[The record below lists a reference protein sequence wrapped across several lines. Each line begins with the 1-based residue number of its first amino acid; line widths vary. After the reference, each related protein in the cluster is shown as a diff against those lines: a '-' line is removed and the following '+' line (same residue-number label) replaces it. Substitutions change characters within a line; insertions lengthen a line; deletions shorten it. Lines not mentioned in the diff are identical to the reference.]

1 MGGRVN
7 WAMLL
12 AVPLC
17 AAAACSVSTDNLD
30 LGSPGD
36 IATGGST
43 GEEQSGGG
51 AGFIDDMGEMQG
63 TPMAATGGT
72 TAVVTPNTSGGVGGT
87 FMMAPA
93 QGGAAPPVAGTG
105 GTPGSAGTG
114 GVTGPAGTGGTPG
127 SGGSSDGSGA
137 GGRVTPPVLPPSQGG
152 AGGSRPL
159 PLPESGRPRSFD
171 FEQDAQGWLDLK
183 KQGSDVSRTT
193 SRAATGSASLE
204 AKIDTKGK
212 SGEDLQRYIGVPKE
226 LVPALRAG
234 QQINFRVWVPAAS
247 KLQGVQP
254 FVVTGAGRWQGTFR
268 FIDSLSKG
276 DWNDISVTLPNDFD
290 VTAPEWLGVQFF
302 TQEGGW
308 KGSVFIDSVL
318 F

>member
-1 MGGRVN
+1 MLANRMGGRVN

-17 AAAACSVSTDNLD
+17 AATACAVSSDNLD

-36 IATGGST
+36 IATGGA
-43 GEEQSGGG
+43 GEEQSGGDE
-51 AGFIDDMGEMQG
+51 GFMDGGGGIDG
-63 TPMAATGGT
+63 TPMATGG
-72 TAVVTPNTSGGVGGT
+72 AAALSPPNALGGRGGT
-87 FMMAPA
+87 LMMPPA
-93 QGGAAPPVAGTG
+93 QGGTAPPM
-105 GTPGSAGTG
+105 AGTG
-114 GVTGPAGTGGTPG
+114 GVAGMAGTGGG
-127 SGGSSDGSGA
+127 SGGLSA
-137 GGRVTPPVLPPSQGG
+137 GGRATPPLLPPSQGG

-159 PLPESGRPRSFD
+159 PLPESGRARSFD
-171 FEQDAQGWLDLK
+171 FEQDTQGWIDLK

-212 SGEDLQRYIGVPKE
+212 SGEDLQRYIGVPKD
-226 LVPALRAG
+226 LVPTLRAG
-234 QQINFRVWVPAAS
+234 QQINFRVWVPADS
-247 KLQGVQP
+247 KLFGVQP

-268 FIDSLSKG
+268 IIDSLSKG
-276 DWNDISVTLPNDFD
+276 NWNDISVALPNDFD
-290 VTAPEWLGVQFF
+290 VSALEWLGVQIF

-318 F
+318 L